1 MMDDLDDLFAG
12 AKAASM
18 QPSEALMAR
27 VLADA
32 AQVQMAQVQMA
43 QVQMAQVRP
52 VVAGVPRAGWF
63 AGLAALFGGAGSLV
77 GVGSAAVAG
86 LFFGFVQPDG
96 LGSVADLWAV
106 SAVDQVDL
114 MPQLDVLLAEE

>member
-1 MMDDLDDLFAG
+1 MMDDLDDLLAG
-12 AKAASM
+12 ASRASM
-18 QPSEALMAR
+18 QPSDALMAR
-27 VLADA
+27 VMADA
-32 AQVQMAQVQMA
+32 AALQVQA
-43 QVQMAQVRP
+43 RP
-52 VVAGVPRAGWF
+52 AVAVPVPRAGWL
-63 AGLAALFGGAGSLV
+63 AGLAALFGGAGSLI

-96 LGSVADLWAV
+96 MGAVADLWAG

>member
-12 AKAASM
+12 ARRASM

-27 VLADA
+27 VLADGA
-32 AQVQMAQVQMA
+32 ALQGGPAVVMA
-43 QVQMAQVRP
+43 
-52 VVAGVPRAGWF
+52 VAPRAGWL

-86 LFFGFVQPDG
+86 LFFGFVQPDS
-96 LGSVADLWAV
+96 LGSVADIWAGV
-106 SAVDQVDL
+106 TVDQVDL
-114 MPQLDVLLAEE
+114 MPQLDMLLAEE

>member
-1 MMDDLDDLFAG
+1 MMDDLDDLLAG
-12 AKAASM
+12 AARASM
-18 QPSEALMAR
+18 QPSDALMAR

-32 AQVQMAQVQMA
+32 AALQV
-43 QVQMAQVRP
+43 QVRP
-52 VVAGVPRAGWF
+52 AVMVAVPRAGWL

-77 GVGSAAVAG
+77 GVGSAAVVG

-96 LGSVADLWAV
+96 MGAVADMWAGN
-106 SAVDQVDL
+106 AVDQVDL

>member
-1 MMDDLDDLFAG
+1 MMDDLDDLLAG
-12 AKAASM
+12 AKLAAM
-18 QPSEALMAR
+18 PPSEALMAR

-32 AQVQMAQVQMA
+32 AAV
-43 QVQMAQVRP
+43 QVRP
-52 VVAGVPRAGWF
+52 VSVAVGPRAGWL

-96 LGSVADLWAV
+96 LGAVADLWA
-106 SAVDQVDL
+106 SGSVDQVDL
-114 MPQLDVLLAEE
+114 MPQVDVLLAEE

>member
-1 MMDDLDDLFAG
+1 MMDDLDDLLAG
-12 AKAASM
+12 AQRASM

-32 AQVQMAQVQMA
+32 AAL
-43 QVQMAQVRP
+43 QVRP
-52 VVAGVPRAGWF
+52 VAVVAVPRTGWL

-77 GVGSAAVAG
+77 GVGSAAVVG

-96 LGSVADLWAV
+96 VGAVADLWAAG
-106 SAVDQVDL
+106 SVDQVDL

>member
-32 AQVQMAQVQMA
+32 AQVQMA

>member
-1 MMDDLDDLFAG
+1 MMDDLDDLLAG
-12 AKAASM
+12 AQRASM

-32 AQVQMAQVQMA
+32 AAL
-43 QVQMAQVRP
+43 QVRP
-52 VVAGVPRAGWF
+52 VAVVVMPRAGWL

-77 GVGSAAVAG
+77 GVGSAAVVG

-96 LGSVADLWAV
+96 VGAVADLWAAG
-106 SAVDQVDL
+106 SVDQVDL

>member
-1 MMDDLDDLFAG
+1 MMDDLDDLFAS
-12 AKAASM
+12 AARTGV

-32 AQVQMAQVQMA
+32 ARMQDAPERVQLAPA
-43 QVQMAQVRP
+43 RL
-52 VVAGVPRAGWF
+52 GWF

-86 LFFGFVQPDG
+86 LFFGFVQPEG
-96 LGSVADLWAV
+96 LGSVTDLWAQA
-106 SAVDQVDL
+106 SVDQVEL

>member
-1 MMDDLDDLFAG
+1 MMDDLDDLLAG
-12 AKAASM
+12 ASRALV

-32 AQVQMAQVQMA
+32 AAL
-43 QVQMAQVRP
+43 QVRP
-52 VVAGVPRAGWF
+52 VVVVARPRAGWF

-77 GVGSAAVAG
+77 GVGSAAVVG

-96 LGSVADLWAV
+96 LGAVADLWAV
-106 SAVDQVDL
+106 GSVDQVDL

>member
-12 AKAASM
+12 ASRALVP
-18 QPSEALMAR
+18 PSDALMAR

-32 AQVQMAQVQMA
+32 VALQA
-43 QVQMAQVRP
+43 RP
-52 VVAGVPRAGWF
+52 VVAVAVVPRAGWL

-77 GVGSAAVAG
+77 GVGSAAVVG

-96 LGSVADLWAV
+96 LGAVADMWAMG
-106 SAVDQVDL
+106 SVDQVDL

>member
-1 MMDDLDDLFAG
+1 MMDDLDDLFAE
-12 AKAASM
+12 AKQAAI
-18 QPSEALMAR
+18 QPSDALMAR

-32 AQVQMAQVQMA
+32 AQVQ
-43 QVQMAQVRP
+43 VRP
-52 VVAGVPRAGWF
+52 VAVAVVPPRAGWL

-86 LFFGFVQPDG
+86 LLFGFVQPDG
-96 LGSVADLWAV
+96 LGAVADIWAA

-114 MPQLDVLLAEE
+114 MPQVDVLLAEE

>member
-1 MMDDLDDLFAG
+1 MDDLDDLLAG
-12 AKAASM
+12 AQRASM

-32 AQVQMAQVQMA
+32 ADLQARPAVVMAV
-43 QVQMAQVRP
+43 
-52 VVAGVPRAGWF
+52 VPRAGWL

-77 GVGSAAVAG
+77 GVGSAAVVG

-96 LGSVADLWAV
+96 FGAVADMWAV
-106 SAVDQVDL
+106 GAVDQVDL
-114 MPQLDVLLAEE
+114 MPQLDVFLAEE

>member
-12 AKAASM
+12 ASRAAM
-18 QPSEALMAR
+18 QPSDALMAR

-32 AQVQMAQVQMA
+32 TAVQMA
-43 QVQMAQVRP
+43 AQVRP
-52 VVAGVPRAGWF
+52 AVTVVPRAGWL

-86 LFFGFVQPDG
+86 LFFGFVQPEG
-96 LGSVADLWAV
+96 VGAVADLWAG

>member
-1 MMDDLDDLFAG
+1 MMDDLDDLLAG
-12 AKAASM
+12 AQRASM

-32 AQVQMAQVQMA
+32 AALQVQPVA
-43 QVQMAQVRP
+43 
-52 VVAGVPRAGWF
+52 VVARPRAGWL

-96 LGSVADLWAV
+96 LGAVADMWAG

>member
-1 MMDDLDDLFAG
+1 MDDLDDLFAG
-12 AKAASM
+12 ASRALVP
-18 QPSEALMAR
+18 PSDALMAR
-27 VLADA
+27 VMADA
-32 AQVQMAQVQMA
+32 AAL
-43 QVQMAQVRP
+43 QVRP
-52 VVAGVPRAGWF
+52 VVAVVPRAGWL

-86 LFFGFVQPDG
+86 LFFGFVQPEG
-96 LGSVADLWAV
+96 MGAVAEMWAG

>member
-1 MMDDLDDLFAG
+1 MMDDLDDLFAE
-12 AKAASM
+12 AKQAAI
-18 QPSEALMAR
+18 QPSDALMAR

-32 AQVQMAQVQMA
+32 AQVQ
-43 QVQMAQVRP
+43 VRP
-52 VVAGVPRAGWF
+52 VAVAVAVAVVPPRAGWL

-96 LGSVADLWAV
+96 LGAVADIWAA

-114 MPQLDVLLAEE
+114 MPQVDVLLAEE

>member
-12 AKAASM
+12 ASRALVP
-18 QPSEALMAR
+18 PSDALMAR
-27 VLADA
+27 VMADA
-32 AQVQMAQVQMA
+32 AAL
-43 QVQMAQVRP
+43 QVRP
-52 VVAGVPRAGWF
+52 VVAVVPRAGWL

-86 LFFGFVQPDG
+86 LFFGFVQPEG
-96 LGSVADLWAV
+96 MGAVAEMWAG

>member
-1 MMDDLDDLFAG
+1 MMDDLDDLLAG
-12 AKAASM
+12 AKLAAM
-18 QPSEALMAR
+18 PPSEALMAR

-32 AQVQMAQVQMA
+32 AAV
-43 QVQMAQVRP
+43 QVRP
-52 VVAGVPRAGWF
+52 VAVAARPRAGWF

-77 GVGSAAVAG
+77 GVGSAAVVG

-96 LGSVADLWAV
+96 VGAVADLWAAG
-106 SAVDQVDL
+106 SVDQVDL

>member
-1 MMDDLDDLFAG
+1 MMDDLDDLLAG
-12 AKAASM
+12 ASRALV

-32 AQVQMAQVQMA
+32 ADLQA
-43 QVQMAQVRP
+43 RP
-52 VVAGVPRAGWF
+52 VGVAAVVPRAGWL

-77 GVGSAAVAG
+77 GVGSAAVVG

-96 LGSVADLWAV
+96 LGAVSDMWAV
-106 SAVDQVDL
+106 GSVDQVDL